1 MAVLADNDVIVH
13 GDAER
18 AGDVD
23 DRLCHLDIR
32 LRRASD
38 RPRGDC
44 AGNHYASYHAD
55 LVLFLTS
62 AATRGDADWGA
73 VIGDRS

>member
-32 LRRASD
+32 LRRRRIA
-38 RPRGDC
+38 RGVIVRETTMR
-44 AGNHYASYHAD
+44 ATT
-55 LVLFLTS
+55 LILFYF
-62 AATRGDADWGA
+62 
-73 VIGDRS
+73 